1 MELYYLK
8 IEYIYIIIE
17 TNYNNYNIYNINNIN
32 NINNNKNEYKYL
44 SFIDLYGDRI
54 IKIKKLLDIFIIN
67 TTKHNRNKFGKKVG
81 NVKKNLNYNKK
92 IDYIKELI
100 EKIY

>member
-8 IEYIYIIIE
+8 IEHIYIIIE
-17 TNYNNYNIYNINNIN
+17 ANYNNYNNIYNINNNKN
-32 NINNNKNEYKYL
+32 NIYL
-44 SFIDLYGDRI
+44 SFIDLYGDKI
-54 IKIKKLLDIFIIN
+54 IKIKKMLDIFIIN

-92 IDYIKELI
+92 LDYIKELI
-100 EKIY
+100 QKIYN